1 VTDVVCPVCQ
11 HPNPGGARFC
21 NGCGGPL
28 PAACAQCGHENPSG
42 SAFCNR
48 CGAPCA
54 GAAPERDPRAYT
66 PRNLAERILQS
77 RSALEGE
84 RKHVTILFCDLADS
98 TPLAERIGPEAMH
111 EIMDRCFAVILE
123 QVHRYEGTVNQF
135 LGDGVMALFGAPLA
149 LEDAP
154 RRAVTAA
161 LALQRAIGPL
171 AEEVQA
177 RHAASF
183 QLRIGVHSG
192 PVVVGRIGDDLRM
205 DYTAVGDT
213 TNLASRLQGL
223 ARPGSVL
230 ISEATA
236 HAVAG
241 YFDLEELG
249 EVQVKGRVEPVRAAR
264 VIAERG
270 VLGRVEARAESGLTA
285 LVGRDPELRALER
298 AFEAAQAGRGQVVFV
313 VGEAGIGKS
322 RLRYEFQRGLEG
334 QPHAWIEGRCMPYAR
349 DFPFHPIVDA
359 LRREF
364 GIEDGDDDGV
374 ALAKLDAYE
383 ERAGGGLE
391 ATLSYVRLLLSLP
404 SGDEDV
410 DALDAATRRSET
422 FGALRA
428 RFERMAA
435 RTPFV
440 LVIEDIHWIDKA
452 SEEFLEYLVD
462 SIPAAPVLLLL
473 THRPGARHRFGD
485 RSYSTRLSLQP
496 LSDTEMGHMAEA
508 ILQSYS
514 VPSALRQL
522 IAARAEG
529 NPFFIEEVVQSL
541 LEDGSLQRRGDRIEL
556 GRDVESISVP
566 DSIQGVLM
574 ARLDRLPDEPKRAL
588 QIGAVIGR
596 EFALRLLERIVEAGD
611 RLGPMIEELRGLE
624 LIYEKAAHPE
634 LAFMFKHALTR
645 DVAYDSVLS
654 SRRKALHRIV
664 GLAIEELYQ
673 DRLTEQVEHLAHH
686 FTAGEE
692 WEKAFLYSVRAA
704 RKAAEVFANQS
715 AVEHCRRALEIAE
728 RLGEPVSLD
737 DRRELEELR
746 GMCGAAISDFPD
758 SGHAFLRAAELAEA
772 PGDRA
777 LNLGRAAHSFFW
789 GHLYPELDAAIEEGE
804 RFSSAHGLR
813 EGLAFSKMMRA
824 FRGAVFGELDEHVRL
839 LSEVERTGVTHP
851 EVVIVLRYLRGQQ
864 AEWYGDYRAAS
875 AAQAE
880 GIEIARKHRLPGLLV
895 PSLWSRAKAMCC
907 LGEYGE
913 ALRLIREA
921 YELAERI
928 GDRHQRTRMLN
939 TLGWVYA
946 ELGAYEQ
953 AADSNRRSVELAD
966 ELLALGFVAGT
977 PEIHSNASINL
988 AGNLIALGDLEGAE
1002 QALGPVRED
1011 LQGPGD
1017 PFMRWRYSLHLSDLE
1032 ARLAL
1037 ARGEPEQ
1044 ALPHIEAELA
1054 SARTHGARK
1063 VLARAQE
1070 LRGRAL
1076 LALDDREA
1084 AEADLREALRGA
1096 QSIGYPPVC
1105 WRALALL
1112 GEVAR
1117 RAGSSSQAEERRAA
1131 AGALVEDRVGSLG
1144 EAALSA
1150 RLRALGVLLAED
1162 PIAACR

>member
-1 VTDVVCPVCQ
+1 V
-11 HPNPGGARFC
+11 
-21 NGCGGPL
+21 
-28 PAACAQCGHENPSG
+28 CAQCAHENPAG

-48 CGAPCA
+48 CGAPCVEA
-54 GAAPERDPRAYT
+54 VTERDPRAYT

-84 RKHVTILFCDLADS
+84 RKHVTVLFCDLVDS

-111 EIMDRCFAVILE
+111 ETMDRCFAVILE

-161 LALQRAIGPL
+161 LALQRAIEPL
-171 AEEVQA
+171 SQEVQR
-177 RHAASF
+177 RHGADF
-183 QLRIGVHSG
+183 QFRIGVHSG

-213 TNLASRLQGL
+213 TNLAARLQGL
-223 ARPGSVL
+223 ARPGTVL

-236 HAVAG
+236 HLVAG
-241 YFDLEELG
+241 FFDVEELR
-249 EVQVKGRVEPVRAAR
+249 ELEVKGRVEPVRAGR

-270 VLGRVEARAESGLTA
+270 VLGRVEARAVSGLTA

-298 AFEAAQAGRGQVVFV
+298 AFEAVQAGRGQVVFL

-322 RLRYEFQRGLEG
+322 RLRYEFQRGLAEL
-334 QPHAWIEGRCMPYAR
+334 PHGWIEGRCMPYAR
-349 DFPFHPIVDA
+349 DFPFHPIIDA

-364 GIEDGDDDGV
+364 DIEDGDDDRA
-374 ALAKLDAYE
+374 ALAKLDAFE
-383 ERAGGGLE
+383 AQAGGELE
-391 ATLSYVRLLLSLP
+391 STLPYLRQLLSLP
-404 SGDEDV
+404 SGDEEV

-422 FGALRA
+422 FGALRG
-428 RFERMAA
+428 RFERASSSS
-435 RTPFV
+435 PFV
-440 LVIEDIHWIDKA
+440 MVIEDIHWIDKA
-452 SEEFLEYLVD
+452 SEEFLEYLID
-462 SIPAAPVLLLL
+462 SIPAARVLLLL
-473 THRPGARHRFGD
+473 THRPGYRHRFGD
-485 RSYSTRLSLQP
+485 RSYATRLSLQP
-496 LSDTEMGHMAEA
+496 LSDTEMGRMAET
-508 ILQSYS
+508 ILESYA
-514 VPSALRQL
+514 VPPALHRL
-522 IAARAEG
+522 IASRAEG

-541 LEDGSLQRRGDRIEL
+541 LEDGSLRRSGARIEL
-556 GRDVESISVP
+556 GRDLESISVP

-596 EFALRLLERIVEAGD
+596 EFAFRLLEKIVEAGD

-654 SRRKALHRIV
+654 GRRRALHRLV

-673 DRLTEQVEHLAHH
+673 DRLGEQVEHLAHH
-686 FTAGEE
+686 FSAGGE

-704 RKAAEVFANQS
+704 RKAAEAFANQS

-728 RLGEPVSLD
+728 QLGDAAPLES
-737 DRRELEELR
+737 RRELEELR
-746 GMCGAAISDFPD
+746 GFCSAAMSDFPD
-758 SGHAFLRAAELAEA
+758 SGHAFLRASELGEV
-772 PGDRA
+772 PEDRG

-804 RFSSAHGLR
+804 RFSRAHGLG
-813 EGLAFSKMMRA
+813 EGLAFSKTMRA
-824 FRGAVFGELDEHVRL
+824 FRRAVFGELAEHLEL
-839 LSEVERTGVTHP
+839 LAEVERIGPHHP
-851 EVVIVLRYLRGQQ
+851 EVVIVVRYLQGQQ
-864 AEWYGDYRAAS
+864 AEWYGDYRAAA
-875 AAQAE
+875 AAQLE
-880 GIEIARKHRLPGLLV
+880 GIEIARKQRLPGLLV
-895 PSLWSRAKAMCC
+895 PSLWFRAKALCC
-907 LGEYGE
+907 LGDYGE

-939 TLGWVYA
+939 TLGWVHA

-953 AADSNRRSVELAD
+953 AAVCNRRSVELAD
-966 ELLALGFVAGT
+966 ELLSLGFVAGT
-977 PEIHSNASINL
+977 PEIHANASINL
-988 AGNLIALGDLEGAE
+988 AGNLIALGDFDGADE
-1002 QALGPVRED
+1002 ALGPVRED
-1011 LQGPGD
+1011 LREPGD
-1017 PFMRWRYSLHLSDLE
+1017 LWMRWRYSLHLSDAE

-1037 ARGEPEQ
+1037 ARGEPER
-1044 ALPHIEAELA
+1044 ALPHLEAEL
-1054 SARTHGARK
+1054 SDARGHGARK
-1063 VLARAQE
+1063 VLARALE
-1070 LRGRAL
+1070 LRGRTL
-1076 LALDDREA
+1076 LILDDREA
-1084 AEADLREALRGA
+1084 AEVDLRKALREA

-1105 WRALALL
+1105 WRVLSLL

-1117 RAGSSSQAEERRAA
+1117 RAGSASDAEQSREAA
-1131 AGALVEDRVGSLG
+1131 ARLIEGCLGSLG
-1144 EAALSA
+1144 DAELSG
-1150 RLRALGVLLAED
+1150 RLRALGAHLASD